1 MTRISEELIRDEV
14 EFWPKAEACIRERG
28 RLLRESFSVGQALCA
43 IAYTRTLKSVQFLLD
58 QRLERRLHRIIAHG
72 SRLPSEPWSS

>member
-28 RLLRESFSVGQALCA
+28 RLLLQEMAEEFERALG
-43 IAYTRTLKSVQFLLD
+43 ITTED
-58 QRLERRLHRIIAHG
+58 E
-72 SRLPSEPWSS
+72 

>member
-28 RLLRESFSVGQALCA
+28 RLLRQKMMEEFERALG
-43 IAYTRTLKSVQFLLD
+43 ITPEEF
-58 QRLERRLHRIIAHG
+58 ERAF
-72 SRLPSEPWSS
+72 PEDEQEA

>member
-28 RLLRESFSVGQALCA
+28 RLLLQEMAEEFERALG
-43 IAYTRTLKSVQFLLD
+43 ITV
-58 QRLERRLHRIIAHG
+58 E
-72 SRLPSEPWSS
+72 EPEPAVEG